1 MIALI
6 DGDILTYRIGFS
18 CNDES
23 FGIARH
29 RLGDTIQTICE
40 ELNTEEF
47 ELFITGKTNFRN
59 DYAVTEPYK
68 GNRSGDKPVHY
79 DALREYMLEIGGVL
93 VEGQEADDAI
103 AIRATQIGGKEFCIV
118 SIDKDFD
125 QVRGWHYNFVKKQM
139 YYISN
144 MQGLLNFYMQF
155 LTGDRIDNIIGVKGI
170 GAVRAKKL
178 LEGKT
183 EREMFEICAEKL
195 GSEER
200 AIENGILLWLR
211 RYEGQIWTPPTKEE
225 VNEEEVKEE
234 RTEGV

>member
-6 DGDILTYRIGFS
+6 DGDILTYRVGFAYD
-18 CNDES
+18 DED
-23 FGIARH
+23 FALARH
-29 RLGDTIQTICE
+29 RLGETIQIICD
-40 ELNTEEF
+40 ELNTEKF

-68 GNRSGDKPVHY
+68 GNRKGKRPVHY
-79 DALREYMLEIGGVL
+79 DGLRDYMLEIGAVL
-93 VEGQEADDAI
+93 CEGQEADDAI
-103 AIRATQIGGKEFCIV
+103 AIRATELGDECFIV

-125 QVRGWHYNFVKKQM
+125 QVKGWHYNFVKKQQ

-144 MQGLLNFYMQF
+144 MQGMLNFYMQF

-170 GAVRAKKL
+170 GAVKAKKL

-225 VNEEEVKEE
+225 INVETIKEE
-234 RTEGV
+234 HTKGI

>member
-18 CNDES
+18 CNDED

-29 RLGDTIQTICE
+29 RLGETIEVICE
-40 ELNTEEF
+40 ELGTEEF
-47 ELFITGKTNFRN
+47 ELFITGKENFRN
-59 DYAVTEPYK
+59 EYAVTAPYK
-68 GNRSGDKPVHY
+68 GNRSGDRPIHY
-79 DALREYMLEIGGVL
+79 DALRGYMVEIGAVL

-103 AIRATQIGGKEFCIV
+103 AIRATELGMEEAFIV

-125 QVRGWHYNFVKKQM
+125 QVEGWHYNFVKKQQ
-139 YYISN
+139 YYISKT
-144 MQGLLNFYMQF
+144 QGLLNFYMQF

-183 EREMFEICAEKL
+183 EREM
-195 GSEER
+195 
-200 AIENGILLWLR
+200 
-211 RYEGQIWTPPTKEE
+211 
-225 VNEEEVKEE
+225 
-234 RTEGV
+234 